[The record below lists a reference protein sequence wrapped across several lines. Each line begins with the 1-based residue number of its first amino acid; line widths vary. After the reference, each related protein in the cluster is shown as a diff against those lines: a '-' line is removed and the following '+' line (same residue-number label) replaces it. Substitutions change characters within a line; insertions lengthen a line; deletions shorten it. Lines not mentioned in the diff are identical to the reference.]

1 MEGKLSEL
9 RESPKQDKAR
19 PHIPL
24 GLAWERGLT
33 EGLGEAEKTRGRE
46 AVLPTSL

>member
-24 GLAWERGLT
+24 GLAWEQGLT
-33 EGLGEAEKTRGRE
+33 EGPGGCPTNITVKGPNGE
-46 AVLPTSL
+46 